1 MRDFC
6 GKAAQRYHHAVCYF
20 TITCRVWHWYVYV
33 PTAVG
38 MRTDPYHLAEL
49 RYRLTRGV
57 MRVLSEQRGIGV
69 TIATKSPLLPRDID
83 VLTRINE
90 RSTLSVHVSL
100 ITVDRD
106 LVLRLAPRSPTPAA

>member
-1 MRDFC
+1 M
-6 GKAAQRYHHAVCYF
+6 VL
-20 TITCRVWHWYVYV
+20 IVELS
-33 PTAVG
+33 VG
-38 MRTDPYHLAEL
+38 MSTDPYHRAEL

-90 RSTLSVHVSL
+90 GSTLSVHVSL

-106 LVLRLAPRSPTPAA
+106 LVLRLAPRAPTPAA